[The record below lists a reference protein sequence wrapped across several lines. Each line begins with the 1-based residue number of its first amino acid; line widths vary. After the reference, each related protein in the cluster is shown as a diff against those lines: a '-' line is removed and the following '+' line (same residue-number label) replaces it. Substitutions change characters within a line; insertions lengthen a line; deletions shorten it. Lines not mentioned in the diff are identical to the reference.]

1 MNNLI
6 EKIYAFLYDLFEDDI
21 DEEAKVEIRE
31 NAGET
36 GNDRPNVD
44 QPSLSGKALF
54 VLDLVI
60 SVFIAIPI
68 FCAIPIT
75 GKLLYY
81 TGDNLYI
88 EHLIALGLI
97 SMSIFFLFQF
107 LRKYMY
113 VGLSVLLVAYL
124 LNQKELPSYESFVD
138 NVIQDYKNISTKVIS
153 ADVSW
158 RSIETLKKKNG
169 SIKYFKKVLKSD
181 VSSISRNFAV
191 SASTQYYNDPD
202 LYNQYGDVVRY
213 LSLFKYLD
221 ENFSYVHDPV
231 RRNYYSTAEETIN
244 NGLAGDCDDWSGLV
258 YKSIKAIGGRARLIR
273 ISGHIYPEVLV
284 GSSSEFELSLIP
296 LLDSLYKREYVTD
309 YFHHIDKSDNVW
321 LSFDFGE
328 YPGDIYHYSDIEEII
343 Y

>member
-1 MNNLI
+1 M
-6 EKIYAFLYDLFEDDI
+6 EKLKALVDDLFEEDD
-21 DEEAKVEIRE
+21 DEEVSVEIKVDAEKSE
-31 NAGET
+31 NDHTSA
-36 GNDRPNVD
+36 DRPFVSD
-44 QPSLSGKALF
+44 RAIF
-54 VLDLVI
+54 VLDLALSVI
-60 SVFIAIPI
+60 TAIPV
-68 FCAIPIT
+68 FCAIPVT
-75 GKLLYY
+75 GKLLYD

-113 VGLSVLLVAYL
+113 VGLSVLLVAYV
-124 LNQKELPSYESFVD
+124 LNQKEQQSIESLMD
-138 NVIQDYKNISTKVIS
+138 NVVQDYKTASSKIIRAN
-153 ADVSW
+153 VSW

-169 SIKYFKKVLKSD
+169 SLKYFKEVLRSD
-181 VSSISRNFAV
+181 VSSVARNLAV
-191 SASTQYYNDPD
+191 RASTQYYSESD
-202 LYNQYGDVVRY
+202 LYDQYGDLVRY
-213 LSLFKYLD
+213 LSLFNYLH

-231 RRNYYSTAEETIN
+231 KRNYYSTAEETIN
-244 NGLAGDCDDWSGLV
+244 NGLAGDCDDWAGLV
-258 YKSIKAIGGRARLIR
+258 YKSVRAIGGRARLIR
-273 ISGHIYPEVLV
+273 TSGHIYPEVMV

-328 YPGDIYHYSDIEEII
+328 YPGDFYHYSDIEEII